1 MKKMMSVLVLVA
13 LSWLAVRAQEAT
25 EKPEERSECT
35 VITANV
41 DQLRPMC
48 ADDIKTC
55 LTATSMGFSTISAI
69 QRIICP
75 PSRGQRENIYDVL
88 VSCTSQEEA
97 DLVFSGLCGNTT
109 SPEKGVLLC
118 TEAMLK
124 INDGSAA
131 KSACCSAGS
140 GSGGSGSQC
149 ASELRQLSSDLG
161 CCTPTI
167 VVQYFFENCAAG
179 GIDVLLRNNGVERPQ
194 LCDYPVYVGI
204 DIIALTQSYNIYD
217 VGNSSAARSASMATF
232 ILLAMCHIFSM

>member
-13 LSWLAVRAQEAT
+13 LSWLAVRAQ

-55 LTATSMGFSTISAI
+55 LTATSMGFGTISAI

-118 TEAMLK
+118 TEAMLE

-149 ASELRQLSSDLG
+149 ANELRQLSSDLG

-167 VVQYFFENCAAG
+167 VMQYFFENCAAG
-179 GIDVLLRNNGVERPQ
+179 GIDVVLRNNGVERPQ
-194 LCDYPVYVGI
+194 LCDYPVYVG
-204 DIIALTQSYNIYD
+204 
-217 VGNSSAARSASMATF
+217 NSSAARSASMPTF